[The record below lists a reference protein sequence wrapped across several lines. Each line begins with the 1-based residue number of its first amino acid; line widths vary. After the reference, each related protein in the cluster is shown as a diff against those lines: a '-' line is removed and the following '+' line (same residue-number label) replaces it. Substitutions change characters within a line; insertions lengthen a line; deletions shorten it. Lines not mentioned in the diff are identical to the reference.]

1 MRACV
6 QRSLLVVVVLFVY
19 FVSDMA
25 RVFRD
30 SHQAEEEEAGV
41 DTERERER
49 GCYFRK
55 GTVTKENRGEMLFTF
70 APSLRSLRHDP
81 RPRKSKENTESIIS
95 VA

>member
-6 QRSLLVVVVLFVY
+6 QRSLVVVVLFVY

-41 DTERERER
+41 DTER

-81 RPRKSKENTESIIS
+81 RPRKSKENRESIIS